1 MNLTD
6 VRVLSSLFNSAD
18 YSILSATYSPTQ
30 PQSGGTSSSRKVSIW
45 KWERKCLTETPLSKN
60 IKAFYSSISKSDA
73 VVNKDDFVA
82 FHNSAAHVPGSSR
95 RPYVGRVINFFE
107 TSSGE
112 CIVKVSWFYRTEE
125 TKQGV
130 ERTLPKV
137 GQPRAENVRCFLV

>member
-1 MNLTD
+1 M
-6 VRVLSSLFNSAD
+6 
-18 YSILSATYSPTQ
+18 
-30 PQSGGTSSSRKVSIW
+30 
-45 KWERKCLTETPLSKN
+45 
-60 IKAFYSSISKSDA
+60 
-73 VVNKDDFVA
+73 NKDDFVA

-125 TKQGV
+125 TKQGL

-137 GQPRAENVRCFLV
+137 GHPRAENVRCFLVQRTNIGASKFFTEDRCHSRD